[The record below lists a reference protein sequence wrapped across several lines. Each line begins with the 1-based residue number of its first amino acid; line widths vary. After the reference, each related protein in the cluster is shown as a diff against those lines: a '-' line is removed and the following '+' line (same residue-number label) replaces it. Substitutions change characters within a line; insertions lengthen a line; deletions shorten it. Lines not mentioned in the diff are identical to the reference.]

1 MSLISSAGNNFANIA
16 TMNVNIESNKT
27 FQSNPQNN
35 TEIRNPDAPQAVPQK
50 DRSAS
55 KKQEDNIAGGFGRAK
70 SATTNNISKT
80 KADEN
85 VDNNNKD
92 KADSKVIDDD
102 VLKDALKKIQKHLLL
117 NSNIKIKFV
126 RDEETGREL
135 VKMVDKSSDTVI
147 RQIPSELA
155 IKLST
160 EIEEMFKIKEGGI
173 LSEQV

>member
-35 TEIRNPDAPQAVPQK
+35 TEIRNPDAPQAVPQI
-50 DRSAS
+50 DRSAQ

-80 KADEN
+80 KADGN
-85 VDNNNKD
+85 VDNNN

>member
-1 MSLISSAGNNFANIA
+1 MSLISSAGNNFANIVA

-50 DRSAS
+50 DRSAP

-85 VDNNNKD
+85 VDNNN

-147 RQIPSELA
+147 KQIPSELA

-160 EIEEMFKIKEGGI
+160 EIEEMFKIKEGDI

>member
-1 MSLISSAGNNFANIA
+1 MAAEQKVQKIA
-16 TMNVNIESNKT
+16 VNAFIH
-27 FQSNPQNN
+27 
-35 TEIRNPDAPQAVPQK
+35 
-50 DRSAS
+50 
-55 KKQEDNIAGGFGRAK
+55 GG
-70 SATTNNISKT
+70 
-80 KADEN
+80 
-85 VDNNNKD
+85 
-92 KADSKVIDDD
+92 
-102 VLKDALKKIQKHLLL
+102 ALSDLSEL

-160 EIEEMFKIKEGGI
+160 EIEEMFKIKEGDI

>member
-50 DRSAS
+50 DRSAP
-55 KKQEDNIAGGFGRAK
+55 KKQEDNVAGSFGKAK
-70 SATTNNISKT
+70 SAAANNINKT

-85 VDNNNKD
+85 VDNNN

>member
-50 DRSAS
+50 DQSAP
-55 KKQEDNIAGGFGRAK
+55 KKQEDNIAGGFGKAK
-70 SATTNNISKT
+70 SAAANNINKT

-85 VDNNNKD
+85 VDNNN

-117 NSNIKIKFV
+117 NSNTKIKFV

-135 VKMVDKSSDTVI
+135 VKMVDKSNDTVI

>member
-50 DRSAS
+50 DRSTP

-85 VDNNNKD
+85 VDNNN

-135 VKMVDKSSDTVI
+135 VKMVDKSSDTII

-160 EIEEMFKIKEGGI
+160 EIEEMFKIKEGDI

>member
-50 DRSAS
+50 DRSAP

-70 SATTNNISKT
+70 SATTNNIIKT

-85 VDNNNKD
+85 VDNNN

-147 RQIPSELA
+147 KQIPSELA

-160 EIEEMFKIKEGGI
+160 EIEEIFKIKEGGI

>member
-1 MSLISSAGNNFANIA
+1 M
-16 TMNVNIESNKT
+16 
-27 FQSNPQNN
+27 
-35 TEIRNPDAPQAVPQK
+35 
-50 DRSAS
+50 
-55 KKQEDNIAGGFGRAK
+55 
-70 SATTNNISKT
+70 
-80 KADEN
+80 
-85 VDNNNKD
+85 
-92 KADSKVIDDD
+92 
-102 VLKDALKKIQKHLLL
+102 KDALKKIQKHLLL